1 MKKYLND
8 TYLILALVI
17 ITAGSVLGC
26 LLCTLLSLWIVD
38 IAIGICLMSA
48 ILCYVFY
55 KYKKEELYK
64 SLLVFCVLCLC
75 VVWLYVFC
83 EKTGFVNI
91 FLVGDVPNRNEVIQQ
106 NLLAYMESTGKWAVL
121 VFILLQF
128 LQTTILPIPSF
139 ATTGAGALLCTEL
152 YGNALGPLYNS
163 IFSLIG
169 ILLGSFV
176 AFFIGR
182 LFGSKLVEWIIGK
195 EKLYKIMDMIKG
207 KDAIILTAMFVL
219 PFFPDD
225 VLCFVAGL
233 SSMTTK
239 YFSVVIVVSRVLVV
253 FGTSYLFGLIPLTTW
268 WGLLIWG
275 VFILV
280 ILLAF
285 LCMLKN
291 REKLEKL
298 FTEKF
303 CKTSR
308 NQDNVNENNQE
319 TIDKQD

>member
-1 MKKYLND
+1 MKNLND
-8 TYLILALVI
+8 TYLILALLL
-17 ITAGSVLGC
+17 ITTGSVIGC
-26 LLCTLLSLWIVD
+26 LICDLLSLWVVD
-38 IAIGICLMSA
+38 IAIGVCLMLA

-55 KYKKEELYK
+55 KYHKEELYK

-83 EKTGFVNI
+83 EKTGFINI
-91 FLVGDVPNRNEVIQQ
+91 FLVGDVPNRSETIQQ

-121 VFILLQF
+121 VFVLLQF

-169 ILLGSFV
+169 IILGSFV
-176 AFFIGR
+176 AFSIGR
-182 LFGSKLVEWIIGK
+182 LFGSRLVEWIIGK
-195 EKLYKIMDMIKG
+195 EKLNKIMNIVKG
-207 KDAIILTAMFVL
+207 KDAMVLTAMFIL

-233 SSMTTK
+233 SNMSTK
-239 YFSVVIVVSRVLVV
+239 YFSIVILISRVIVV

-268 WGLLIWG
+268 WGILIWG
-275 VFILV
+275 VFILA

-285 LCMLKN
+285 LYVLKN

-303 CKTSR
+303 CKASKA
-308 NQDNVNENNQE
+308 QDDLNTNDLESS
-319 TIDKQD
+319 DKQN